1 MSFFVANVAKI
12 RERWM
17 FLFFELFIFMIM
29 YAWYYARKVNNRFTR
44 FVQIGKYSVQIK
56 QLSLDQRVAK
66 TCTHLVYLTKANQR
80 HEIEEK
86 IIKSIF
92 SKKPKRADMY
102 WFVHIDRTDQPYTL
116 TYDVTELVEDCVV
129 KINIHVGFRIQP
141 KTELYFKHILHDL
154 INEKSMGS
162 HWHPE
167 ESRVYNEEPD
177 FKFVI
182 IEKFLSVENEF
193 SLRDGVLLNLYFFL
207 KKLSQRDEKAFGID
221 KSDVII
227 EHIPLIY
234 QPASPVSLQR
244 IKNKA
249 TP

>member
-1 MSFFVANVAKI
+1 MPS
-12 RERWM
+12 W
-17 FLFFELFIFMIM
+17 FLIPGILIATSAAII
-29 YAWYYARKVNNRFTR
+29 ASQALISGSNSA
-44 FVQIGKYSVQIK
+44 QLK
-56 QLSLDQRVAK
+56 QLSQDDLVPK
-66 TCTHLVYLTKANQR
+66 TCTHLVYLTKANHR

-92 SKKPKRADMY
+92 SKKPKRASMY

-154 INEKSMGS
+154 IREKSIDTK
-162 HWHPE
+162 WHPVDE
-167 ESRVYNEEPD
+167 PNYNDEPD

-193 SLRDGVLLNLYFFL
+193 SLRDGLLLNLYFLL
-207 KKLSQRDEKAFGID
+207 KRMSQRDEKAFGID

-227 EHIPLIY
+227 EYIPLLY
-234 QPASPVSLQR
+234 QPASPITLQR
-244 IKNKA
+244 IA
-249 TP
+249 TKINPPS